1 LRKFLVIK
9 IIIAFVILFFLI
21 RFINYD
27 EIISAFRKADFL
39 LLLIGVLLFIPN
51 IMMQLL
57 KWRFLLNLGNPSI
70 KTPEVIKS
78 FFAGFS
84 VGMVTPGRVGEISRA
99 FFIRGS
105 DRIKI
110 LGYTIIDRVYSL
122 LVTILFGLLSVAY
135 LLVFNFKFSIFLLI
149 PILVITFFFLIVVL
163 YFAINPELFRSFVY
177 NINIILPKREKIKR
191 FLSLFDEFTRGKA
204 LIVFIYSSVTFFIYI
219 TQFYIFVNAFQ
230 RISIFPGYLSS
241 IATIFT
247 KSLIPVSVGD
257 LGVREGASIFFFSR
271 FSINSSSAFD
281 SSILLF
287 SVNVFLP
294 AVIGFGIIIFS
305 ILTDKR
311 NKN

>member
-1 LRKFLVIK
+1 MRKFLVIK

-149 PILVITFFFLIVVL
+149 PILVITFFFLFVVL
-163 YFAINPELFRSFVY
+163 YFSNDFSHRVICLCVHAHIIPPLLSVKILGLQLYYLQITKVHTSHLF
-177 NINIILPKREKIKR
+177 
-191 FLSLFDEFTRGKA
+191 
-204 LIVFIYSSVTFFIYI
+204 
-219 TQFYIFVNAFQ
+219 
-230 RISIFPGYLSS
+230 
-241 IATIFT
+241 
-247 KSLIPVSVGD
+247 
-257 LGVREGASIFFFSR
+257 
-271 FSINSSSAFD
+271 
-281 SSILLF
+281 
-287 SVNVFLP
+287 
-294 AVIGFGIIIFS
+294 
-305 ILTDKR
+305 
-311 NKN
+311 